1 MESLKAD
8 SILYYFNIDVEMT
21 TDQQIIL
28 LESHYWYD
36 N

>member
-1 MESLKAD
+1 MKLLKAD
-8 SILYYFNIDVEMT
+8 SILYYTNLDVKIT
-21 TDQQIIL
+21 TQKITL